1 MLEFQPRE
9 RAYLS
14 GIRALS
20 QDQDDNEVFVGMTVA
35 ESIWYANYV
44 AQSYKG
50 DVARGDEAEAHY
62 LALHDQHEQARRAVL
77 ASESV
82 WQSFDT
88 AAQSS

>member
-20 QDQDDNEVFVGMTVA
+20 HDQDDNEVFVGLSLT

-44 AQSYKG
+44 EQSYKG
-50 DVARGDEAEAHY
+50 DVVRGDEAEARY

-77 ASESV
+77 AAESLL
-82 WQSFDT
+82 QSFDT
-88 AAQSS
+88 PAQSS